1 MNLKEPLLR
10 AIYAY
15 GYEQPSVI
23 QQRAIVPFLTGQ
35 DLIAQAQSG
44 TGKTATFTISVLQRL
59 DPAVQTTQA
68 ILLSPTRELAVQTFQ
83 VFSAL
88 NL

>member
-1 MNLKEPLLR
+1 MLCMEYTTFDSMNLKEPLLR

-15 GYEQPSVI
+15 GYEQPSII

-44 TGKTATFTISVLQRL
+44 TGKGEKTYELHCPGDVCRL
-59 DPAVQTTQA
+59 RPG
-68 ILLSPTRELAVQTFQ
+68 
-83 VFSAL
+83 
-88 NL
+88 